1 MTEKEETE
9 RLREEIK
16 MLKMKIEKRRIEM
29 AGLIGSELNKEQIL
43 EKIEKLKKINQK
55 LLIENHNL
63 ERDKQFKTFSDKEI
77 KFLK

>member
-1 MTEKEETE
+1 MTEKEDME
-9 RLREEIK
+9 RLREEIE
-16 MLKMKIEKRRIEM
+16 MLKMKIERRRIEM